1 MRMRRNNA
9 AIVLALASFL
19 LVAVVVAC
27 RSGRGPSITAT
38 PIANTAAAGCSPA
51 RPHAPGDSTESIES
65 GGLTR
70 QYILHVPP
78 GYDGTKPLPLV
89 FNLHGAGSNASQQ
102 AFYSGLPKKADA
114 EGFIVISPDG
124 TGTPRQWNFLGLK
137 SGADDAGFIRDLLDR
152 TEAELCIDA
161 TRVFATGISSGGAMS
176 VSLACTLQDRITAVA
191 SIAALYYPPACPT
204 ARAVPVLEFH
214 GTDDPVVPFK
224 GGRVGGLPS
233 PDVEQAAA
241 AWAKADGCATAPERR
256 QATENVRVE
265 TFGGCRDG
273 ASVQLYVI
281 EGGGHTWPGGA
292 VDVNVLGAT
301 TREISATDILW
312 QFFASAPALSR

>member
-1 MRMRRNNA
+1 MA
-9 AIVLALASFL
+9 AVLIGF
-19 LVAVVVAC
+19 VAAC
-27 RSGRGPSITAT
+27 RSGRAPSFTVT
-38 PIANTAAAGCSPA
+38 PVSSTGAAACSPA
-51 RPHAPGDSTESIES
+51 RSHAAGDSTESIES

-102 AFYSGLPKKADA
+102 AFYSGFPKKADA

-137 SGADDAGFIRDLLDR
+137 SGADDAGFVRDLLNR
-152 TEAELCIDA
+152 AEAELCID
-161 TRVFATGISSGGAMS
+161 TGRVYATGISSGGAMS

-191 SIAALYYPPACPT
+191 SVAALYYPPGCPT
-204 ARAVPVLEFH
+204 ARAVSVLEFH
-214 GTDDPVVPFK
+214 GTADPVVPFK

-233 PDVEQAAA
+233 PDVEQAAV
-241 AWAKADGCATAPERR
+241 AWGKADGCAPAPDQR

-301 TREISATDILW
+301 TREISATDIIW
-312 QFFASAPALSR
+312 QFFASAPALPR